1 MNDRPHLAH
10 WEFQMCLYLSL
21 PFNAYT
27 PDWNDGFTLLRINI
41 VRTYTNRKILPEQM
55 EICGQFRNVCTNPY
69 AKKKLISWRTTQWW
83 FWWKFIGIM
92 DLVAQSCVHF
102 RWVKEK
108 WISDNDNPLYDILHT
123 YVNNRWL
130 VGGSV
135 GYDYWDR
142 DYWLI
147 IHFTTKTKNS
157 NMKHDHRHRISHCI
171 ATAAAAGAAVR
182 SSTYTYVCSDVSCKS
197 TQFSEK

>member
-1 MNDRPHLAH
+1 MIGHISPIGSSKCVFISRYCLMRIRLTEMMVSPCSEWTLYAH
-10 WEFQMCLYLSL
+10 IQTAKF
-21 PFNAYT
+21 
-27 PDWNDGFTLLRINI
+27 I
-41 VRTYTNRKILPEQM
+41 PEQM

-69 AKKKLISWRTTQWW
+69 AKKKLIAWRTTQWW

-92 DLVAQSCVHF
+92 DLVAQSCVQF

-130 VGGSV
+130 VGGSG

-157 NMKHDHRHRISHCI
+157 NMKHDHRHRI
-171 ATAAAAGAAVR
+171 
-182 SSTYTYVCSDVSCKS
+182 
-197 TQFSEK
+197 